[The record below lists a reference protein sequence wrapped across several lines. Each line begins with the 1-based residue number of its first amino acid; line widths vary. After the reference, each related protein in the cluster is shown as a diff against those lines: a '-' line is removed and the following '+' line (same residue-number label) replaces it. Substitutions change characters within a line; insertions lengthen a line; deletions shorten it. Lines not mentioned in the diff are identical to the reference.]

1 MAFPEQFLNEL
12 RNRSG
17 LVDIIGQKVKLTRK
31 GREYQGLCPFHKE
44 KTPSFTVN
52 EDKGF
57 FHCFGCQANGSVF
70 DFIMKFEGLSFPE
83 SVERLASLAGMDVPR
98 DTPEIQKKIDRER
111 VSMTSLKWPQSFS
124 KKCSAC
130 LKASPHVII

>member
-31 GREYQGLCPFHKE
+31 GREYLGLCPFHKE

-83 SVERLASLAGMDVPR
+83 AVERLASLAGMDVPR
-98 DTPEIQKKIDRER
+98 DTP
-111 VSMTSLKWPQSFS
+111 L
-124 KKCSAC
+124 CN
-130 LKASPHVII
+130 